1 MGGHGGR
8 EHEEPDA
15 EPEVGAHSLTSGTLA
30 RAQVRS
36 QRPRANLTVQV
47 TRWSS
52 RHRPLVPQCPHYDRV
67 PPKRVGGT

>member
-47 TRWSS
+47 TSMELPTSS
-52 RHRPLVPQCPHYDRV
+52 PRAAV
-67 PPKRVGGT
+67 PPL